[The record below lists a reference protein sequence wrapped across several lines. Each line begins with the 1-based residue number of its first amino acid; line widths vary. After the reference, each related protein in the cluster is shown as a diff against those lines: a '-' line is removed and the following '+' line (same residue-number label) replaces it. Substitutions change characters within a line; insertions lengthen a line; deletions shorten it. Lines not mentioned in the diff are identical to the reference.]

1 MFMKFLIIIALASI
15 SLASCKYFQK
25 KNSNSQTPEEE
36 RLRMM
41 DADRAFSKLS
51 SEIGMKKAFL
61 EYIDSNGILLRP
73 NQLPLI
79 GGDAIDY
86 LTQFNDT
93 TFTLTWNP
101 KNGRIAQSGELGFT
115 YGIYSL
121 KPGKEDT
128 VLYGTYVSIWKKQ
141 IDGKWKFVLDTGNEG
156 IGLEQDSETTE

>member
-1 MFMKFLIIIALASI
+1 MKFFIVLIAG
-15 SLASCKYFQK
+15 SLSLTSCTYFQK
-25 KNSNSQTPEEE
+25 KKTGTVTPEEE

-73 NQLPLI
+73 NQLPLV
-79 GGDAIDY
+79 GGDAIDF
-86 LTQFNDT
+86 LTQLNDT

-115 YGIYSL
+115 YGIYTL

-141 IDGKWKFVLDTGNEG
+141 LDGKWKFVLDTGNDG
-156 IGLEQDSETTE
+156 IGLEQDMETQEQ